1 VHFGASSS
9 LLEPLNPSAGAGTA
23 APKAISLPPLLFDLA
38 AEGGAELINLA
49 EDPACAALTRDYAQ
63 KMLSWRMQN
72 MERTLTHLIVS
83 DHRGVYERSERGP
96 ARALEEPL
104 PPARM

>member
-1 VHFGASSS
+1 MHFGASSS
-9 LLEPLNPSAGAGTA
+9 LLEPLDPSACA
-23 APKAISLPPLLFDLA
+23 APKVVSLPPLLFDLA
-38 AEGGAELINLA
+38 GEGGAELINLA

-63 KMLSWRMQN
+63 KMVSWRMQN